1 MNRINTTRGF
11 TLLEVLV
18 ALVLLAVALAAII
31 KTASENTINTAHLRN
46 KYFASIVASNKL
58 AELRVAKTWPGT
70 GFSNGRTEL
79 AKQKWQWNVQ
89 VENTPDDRLRK
100 LTLTVAH
107 EQDKDNLL
115 FRVTS
120 YIGKP

>member
-1 MNRINTTRGF
+1 MNRIRVTKGF

-18 ALVLLAVALAAII
+18 ALVLLAVALSAII
-31 KTASENTINTAHLRN
+31 KTASENTLNTAHLRN

-58 AELRVAKTWPGT
+58 AELQIAKTWPGT

-79 AKQKWQWNVQ
+79 AKQKWQWNVK

-100 LTLTVAH
+100 IILTVAL
-107 EQDKDNLL
+107 EQDNDNSLYRL
-115 FRVTS
+115 TS